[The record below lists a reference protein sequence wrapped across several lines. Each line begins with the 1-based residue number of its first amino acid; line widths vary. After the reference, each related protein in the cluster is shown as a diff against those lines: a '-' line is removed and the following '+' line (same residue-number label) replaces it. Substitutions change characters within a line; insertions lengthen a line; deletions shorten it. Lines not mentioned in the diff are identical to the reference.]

1 MTDSSRYEDYLA
13 MPDISEPQLVR
24 ESWISLSQAAK
35 LFPPARRGRPV
46 SASCVWRWF
55 KEGVR
60 TADGRRVHLEA
71 LRVVNRY
78 VTSEEAV
85 RRFILAQQPGSA
97 AGSPDTRDRPAPRTP
112 GQRALADARAAKK
125 LEAVGL

>member
-1 MTDSSRYEDYLA
+1 MTADFES
-13 MPDISEPQLVR
+13 PLVR
-24 ESWISLSQAAK
+24 EQWISLSQAAK

-60 TADGRRVHLEA
+60 TQGGRRVHLEA

-78 VTSEEAV
+78 VTSEQAV
-85 RRFILAQQPGSA
+85 RRFILAQQPTTDASSSDCGQA
-97 AGSPDTRDRPAPRTP
+97 RPNLRTP
-112 GQRALADARAAKK
+112 CQRASAN
-125 LEAVGL
+125 

>member
-1 MTDSSRYEDYLA
+1 MTDTSDQAL
-13 MPDISEPQLVR
+13 IR

-78 VTSEEAV
+78 VTSADAV
-85 RRFILAQQPGSA
+85 RRFILAQQPGSTVGTA
-97 AGSPDTRDRPAPRTP
+97 ESSVEPAPRTP
-112 GQRALADARAAKK
+112 GQRARASAKAGDKLAA
-125 LEAVGL
+125 LGL

>member
-1 MTDSSRYEDYLA
+1 MTDTNES
-13 MPDISEPQLVR
+13 PLVR
-24 ESWISLSQAAK
+24 ERWISLCQAAK

-55 KEGVR
+55 REGVR
-60 TADGRRVHLEA
+60 ATDGRRIHLET

-85 RRFILAQQPGSA
+85 RRFILAQQPESGA
-97 AGSPDTRDRPAPRTP
+97 CSPEPLARPAPRNA
-112 GQRALADARAAKK
+112 GKRALADAQAART
-125 LEAVGL
+125 LDALGM